1 MSTDN
6 ELIKTF
12 FYKMHDND
20 FNNIFKIIISSIN
33 SYNKNLW
40 LVGGQVR
47 DYYLNISSADIDF
60 ATDCDMQIIYSNLAK
75 NDLLVT
81 NMKYYSKFHTLSIK
95 GKNNKFDI
103 AQLRNEIYKKD
114 SIIPVINFHR
124 SIINDLQRR
133 DFTINALAIK
143 LNNNND
149 FKIIDPYN
157 GLQDIKHRVLRSLH
171 SNSYINDP
179 KRIFRAAR
187 YSARYN
193 LNISKKEVGSIILGM
208 NNMHL
213 LTKQQIDKEKQ
224 LINNEDNHVQSF
236 ALLKEWGYH

>member
-1 MSTDN
+1 MKKLRVGFLIDDFSQSRQVN
-6 ELIKTF
+6 ELIEF
-12 FYKMHDND
+12 IESNEA
-20 FNNIFKIIISSIN
+20 FNNPVLIT
-33 SYNKNLW
+33 
-40 LVGGQVR
+40 G
-47 DYYLNISSADIDF
+47 
-60 ATDCDMQIIYSNLAK
+60 
-75 NDLLVT
+75 
-81 NMKYYSKFHTLSIK
+81 
-95 GKNNKFDI
+95 
-103 AQLRNEIYKKD
+103 YK
-114 SIIPVINFHR
+114 
-124 SIINDLQRR
+124 
-133 DFTINALAIK
+133 
-143 LNNNND
+143 NNNND